1 MLFALA
7 GSCNWGLGGMLR
19 NFCIIGAFSPL
30 TELKFCCNI
39 PDSAVSALIV
49 RGNHFLMGWLISLL
63 PLQIII
69 PLFWIKCLWLQFCS
83 HVVPIYHC
91 THWLLFWGH
100 VTDGTPHHP
109 TFPQASNVIGSGQ
122 NHVSHTYSFIHKR
135 ASLAALDGPTFSQ
148 SSSLKKIPRLL
159 PMMPFQHVA
168 VPQDEKPQ
176 LYHWL
181 GFALLA
187 GFFSSPFFFLF

>member
-1 MLFALA
+1 MINFSASTANYHPIVLDKMSLASGLLSWYTNLSLYALA
-7 GSCNWGLGGMLR
+7 
-19 NFCIIGAFSPL
+19 FI
-30 TELKFCCNI
+30 LKSTNN
-39 PDSAVSALIV
+39 
-49 RGNHFLMGWLISLL
+49 R
-63 PLQIII
+63 
-69 PLFWIKCLWLQFCS
+69 
-83 HVVPIYHC
+83 
-91 THWLLFWGH
+91 GH

-109 TFPQASNVIGSGQ
+109 TFPQASNVIGSGR

-159 PMMPFQHVA
+159 PMMPFQHVV

-181 GFALLA
+181 GFASLV
-187 GFFSSPFFFLF
+187 GFFSSSFFLFLTCGRFPRFTLGSDSKR